1 MVRKPRTEDGEAGAR
16 VTLNRYIGCSNSS
29 PVQAEVGRM
38 FLKGFLRLSG
48 LKVRSVLNLPTPGY
62 ATHPPSPKA
71 ENVTTGYGKVLG
83 PLLEAQTALQAQE
96 SPAGIAA

>member
-1 MVRKPRTEDGEAGAR
+1 
-16 VTLNRYIGCSNSS
+16 
-29 PVQAEVGRM
+29 M

-48 LKVRSVLNLPTPGY
+48 FQVRSVLNLPTPGY
-62 ATHPPSPKA
+62 ATRPPSPKA
-71 ENVTTGYGKVLG
+71 ENVTAGHRKVLG

>member
-1 MVRKPRTEDGEAGAR
+1 LGGWSQGDLDQV
-16 VTLNRYIGCSNSS
+16 IGCSDSS

-38 FLKGFLRLSG
+38 FLKGFLRLSV
-48 LKVRSVLNLPTPGY
+48 LKVRSVFNLPTPGY

-83 PLLEAQTALQAQE
+83 PLLEAQTALRAQE